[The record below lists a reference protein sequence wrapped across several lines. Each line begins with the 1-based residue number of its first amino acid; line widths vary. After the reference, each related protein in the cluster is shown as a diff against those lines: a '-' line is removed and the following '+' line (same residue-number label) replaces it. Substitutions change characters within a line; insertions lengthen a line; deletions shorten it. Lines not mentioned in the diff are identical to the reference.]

1 MDTDGFDPHE
11 SGSDRSDADRSGGD
25 ESIRPDDVISPD
37 PATDGSGDDGT
48 FGPDQLAARAVDMV
62 LGLLRRA
69 TALVRGVLIFAV
81 VACVGGYL
89 LGIAALG
96 GGLRTFWIIA
106 GGVAAIWAIGSV
118 SAAMF
123 RLYVVR
129 KGADMMVEEFRSLIG
144 GDNRSQRTVIET
156 VEATQGSEDESIVSL
171 SRQFFSLRD
180 VVTDRRSDFTQ
191 LSLAL
196 ASITTLPGAM
206 ALVTAIG
213 FGFVGLS
220 AIFALVLIF

>member
-1 MDTDGFDPHE
+1 MDTDGFDP
-11 SGSDRSDADRSGGD
+11 DRSGPDRSSRD
-25 ESIRPDDVISPD
+25 ESIRPDDVIPPD
-37 PATDGSGDDGT
+37 PTTDGSEDDGT

-69 TALVRGVLIFAV
+69 NSLVRGVWIFAV
-81 VACVGGYL
+81 LACVGGFL
-89 LGIAALG
+89 LGMAALG
-96 GGLRTFWIIA
+96 GGLRTVWIIV
-106 GGVAAIWAIGSV
+106 GGAAAIWAIGSV
-118 SAAMF
+118 SMALF
-123 RLYVVR
+123 RLYAVR

-144 GDNRSQRTVIET
+144 GDHRSQRTVIET
-156 VEATQGSEDESIVSL
+156 VEATEGSDDESIVSL

-180 VVTDRRSDFTQ
+180 VVIDRRSDFTQ

-206 ALVTAIG
+206 ALATVIG

-220 AIFALVLIF
+220 AIFALILIF

>member
-11 SGSDRSDADRSGGD
+11 SGTDGSGTD

-37 PATDGSGDDGT
+37 AATTKSGGEGT
-48 FGPDQLAARAVDMV
+48 FGPDELAARAVDMV

-69 TALVRGVLIFAV
+69 TSLVRAVWIFAV
-81 VACVGGYL
+81 TACVGGYL

-96 GGLRTFWIIA
+96 GGLRTVWIII
-106 GGVAAIWAIGSV
+106 GGAAAIWAIGSV
-118 SAAMF
+118 SLALF
-123 RLYVVR
+123 RLYVVH
-129 KGADMMVEEFRSLIG
+129 KGSALMVEEFRSLIG
-144 GDNRSQRTVIET
+144 GDHRSQRTVIET
-156 VEATQGSEDESIVSL
+156 VEATQGSEDANIVSL

-206 ALVTAIG
+206 ALAAVIG
-213 FGFVGLS
+213 FGFIGLS
-220 AIFALVLIF
+220 AIFALILIF